1 MTLITGLFTGF
12 SLALFNHW
20 LTKRREKRKT
30 SEERLQ
36 EAQKLNTETDY
47 KLMTIRDLQKTMATK
62 QGLINTNKSVK
73 ANGRAIKALEQK
85 VDSGFEA
92 INNKVDT
99 GFQAINDRLDNL
111 LGNTKS

>member
-1 MTLITGLFTGF
+1 MTLVTGLFTGG

-20 LTKRREKRKT
+20 LTKKRDKRKT
-30 SEERLQ
+30 SEEQLQ

-73 ANGRAIKALEQK
+73 ANGRAIKALELK
-85 VDSGFEA
+85 VETLEETT
-92 INNKVDT
+92 KQ

-111 LGNTKS
+111 LGSKKS